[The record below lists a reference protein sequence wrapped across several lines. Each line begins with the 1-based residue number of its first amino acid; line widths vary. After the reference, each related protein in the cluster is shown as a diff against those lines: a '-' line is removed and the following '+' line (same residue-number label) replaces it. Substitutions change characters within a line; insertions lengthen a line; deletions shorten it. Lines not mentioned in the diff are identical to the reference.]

1 MAKKKTR
8 CSSTATVMIK
18 DPPVTITLNE
28 DPTFVELHSRL
39 IEINKIE
46 GIKGY
51 ILKNNSTAAIDL
63 HNPAK
68 LNEYALLLSET
79 IDTCQKISQLFNLN
93 ITKATIEGTETKMLY
108 IVIGENRLS
117 IFMEKNVDP
126 AYIFGRVSL

>member
-1 MAKKKTR
+1 MAKKKAR
-8 CSSTATVMIK
+8 CSSTTTVMIK

-28 DPTFVELHSRL
+28 NPAFVELHSRL
-39 IEINKIE
+39 IEINKIT
-46 GIKGY
+46 GVNGY
-51 ILKNNSTAAIDL
+51 ILKNNNTAAINL

-79 IDTCQKISQLFNLN
+79 IDTCQKISQLFNLS
-93 ITKATIEGTETKMLY
+93 ITKATIEGIETKMLY

-126 AYIFGRVSL
+126 AYIFGRISL